1 MYLMKMRGSFRGDTM
16 DMNIKN
22 QIFKFFLICFVLT
35 TTIVFAMDL
44 QSAKSQGL
52 VGEQL
57 NGYLGV
63 VSASAGSDVNALV
76 ADIND
81 KRKQK
86 YQSIAK
92 ENGTSLDTVELLAGK
107 KAIEKT
113 SNGNYIQ
120 SATGWK
126 KK

>member
-1 MYLMKMRGSFRGDTM
+1 M

>member
-1 MYLMKMRGSFRGDTM
+1 MKDFFRGNM
-16 DMNIKN
+16 MKIKN
-22 QIFKFFLICFVLT
+22 QALKIFLMVCLFAST
-35 TTIVFAMDL
+35 AVFAMDL

-63 VSASAGSDVNALV
+63 VSSDAGSDVEALV
-76 ADIND
+76 ADINN
-81 KRKQK
+81 KRKQM

-92 ENGTSLDTVELLAGK
+92 KNGTSLDTVELLAGK

-113 SNGNYIQ
+113 STGNYIQ

>member
-1 MYLMKMRGSFRGDTM
+1 MKMKGSFRGDG
-16 DMNIKN
+16 MNIKSRISN
-22 QIFKFFLICFVLT
+22 ILFVFILLASS
-35 TTIVFAMDL
+35 VAVAVDL
-44 QSAKSQGL
+44 QGAKSQGL

-63 VSASAGSDVNALV
+63 VASSVSSDVKALV
-76 ADIND
+76 ADVNK
-81 KRKQK
+81 KRKKK
-86 YQSIAK
+86 YQSIANQ
-92 ENGTSLDTVELLAGK
+92 NGTSLDTVELLAGK

-113 SNGNYIQ
+113 ATGNYIQ

>member
-1 MYLMKMRGSFRGDTM
+1 MRFI
-16 DMNIKN
+16 MNVIKS
-22 QIFKFFLICFVLT
+22 LVFVLLLT
-35 TTIVFAMDL
+35 PAFSAEL
-44 QSAKSQGL
+44 QGAKADGM

-63 VSASAGSDVNALV
+63 VNSAANDDVRALVKDVNA
-76 ADIND
+76 
-81 KRKQK
+81 KRKEK

-92 ENGTSLDTVELLAGK
+92 QNGTSLETVELLAGK

-113 SNGNYIQ
+113 QAGNYIQ
-120 SATGWK
+120 TATGWK

>member
-1 MYLMKMRGSFRGDTM
+1 MKMKDSFKGDV
-16 DMNIKN
+16 MNIGN
-22 QIFKFFLICFVLT
+22 RISAFFCIVLLIVSAS
-35 TTIVFAMDL
+35 VFALDL
-44 QSAKSQGL
+44 QGAKARGL

-63 VSASAGSDVNALV
+63 VSSSASGGVNALV
-76 ADIND
+76 VEINK

-92 ENGTSLDTVELLAGK
+92 KNGTSLDTVELLAGK

-113 SNGNYIQ
+113 SPGNYIQ
-120 SATGWK
+120 TATGWRK
-126 KK
+126 K

>member
-1 MYLMKMRGSFRGDTM
+1 MCLMKMKDSFRGNG
-16 DMNIKN
+16 MNIKTRIS
-22 QIFKFFLICFVLT
+22 QILVVFFLLVSSV
-35 TTIVFAMDL
+35 VFAADL
-44 QSAKSQGL
+44 QGAKSQGL
-52 VGEQL
+52 IGEQL

-63 VSASAGSDVNALV
+63 VASSVSGEVKALV
-76 ADIND
+76 ADVNS
-81 KRKQK
+81 KRKKK

-113 SNGNYIQ
+113 VSGNYIQ